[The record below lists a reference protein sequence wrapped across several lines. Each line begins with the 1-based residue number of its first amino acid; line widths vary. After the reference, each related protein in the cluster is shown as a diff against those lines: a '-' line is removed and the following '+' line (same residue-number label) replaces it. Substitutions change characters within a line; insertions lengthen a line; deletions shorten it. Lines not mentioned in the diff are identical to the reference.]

1 MTLQFHA
8 GTEIQRPGFVF
19 SSLKRHLPDA
29 LVEEIKR
36 MSLTADGRSAVFDVP
51 TQHVK
56 ARSPGLSCF
65 CPRSP
70 PNVLVRKLRVAVDA
84 TVDCR

>member
-56 ARSPGLSCF
+56 ARSPGLSWCL
-65 CPRSP
+65 P
-70 PNVLVRKLRVAVDA
+70 PVPPQ
-84 TVDCR
+84 TCR